1 MKTKYKHIQVVFN
14 NGVERN
20 YKNAYISNDT
30 RCWYITQEGIVD
42 SIPTVDIIPMYNV
55 LYLSEQGKLE
65 D

>member
-1 MKTKYKHIQVVFN
+1 MKTKYKYIQVVFN

-30 RCWYITQEGIVD
+30 RCWYITQDG
-42 SIPTVDIIPMYNV
+42 TVDIIPMYNV